1 MRRQTL
7 LLKPTVEL
15 SVILHVLF
23 LSVIECPAKSTCFT
37 AVPAKF
43 LFRQRHVPTGEFIY
57 ITSISDA
64 RSWEEDATTVHV
76 EGEEEEIDTT

>member
-15 SVILHVLF
+15 SVMLHVLF

-57 ITSISDA
+57 IISDA